1 MPKVSIIVPVYNAS
15 RYLQE
20 CVQNVKLQSFKDWE
34 LLLINDGSSD
44 GSAELCDQLAS
55 TDSRIRVFH
64 KPNTGVSDTRNH
76 GLDMASGE
84 YVIFLDADDYWVD
97 NTALERM
104 YNLAKTN
111 NLDVIRGEY
120 KAVDDNGEEL
130 FCREISKEGLYYA
143 NRLLSSYQFLK
154 YAIHGEYFLVLSL
167 IKREIIGHTR
177 FNTQRIF
184 LEDVLLYSEIL
195 LKPLRTMYM
204 PTIRFYAYR
213 KYQSSVSNKANPKK
227 LQDAFD
233 MCYEFHRLVD
243 ITKDNGIRHIFEE
256 NSIKMYYYTLDTI
269 SLEEYYIDKSKYIKE
284 FELAS
289 VRRDVVRWMYEYSR
303 LYFSPIYFLSPYW
316 GVLLFRF
323 RHKLG
328 RVKRRAISVLIKK

>member
-44 GSAELCDQLAS
+44 GSAELSDQLAS

-195 LKPLRTMYM
+195 LKPD
-204 PTIRFYAYR
+204 R
-213 KYQSSVSNKANPKK
+213 KSV
-227 LQDAFD
+227 
-233 MCYEFHRLVD
+233 V
-243 ITKDNGIRHIFEE
+243 
-256 NSIKMYYYTLDTI
+256 
-269 SLEEYYIDKSKYIKE
+269 
-284 FELAS
+284 
-289 VRRDVVRWMYEYSR
+289 
-303 LYFSPIYFLSPYW
+303 
-316 GVLLFRF
+316 
-323 RHKLG
+323 
-328 RVKRRAISVLIKK
+328 